1 MGGDLPCRHGE
12 AAFYLVSL
20 AQNTGVS
27 SGSSTAEGCH
37 RIISGFGLFYP
48 CKGITVIKFKS
59 WRGGMEECSEERGME
74 EVRRLGDR
82 GIGGMEEACQVA
94 ARG

>member
-20 AQNTGVS
+20 AQHTGVS

-48 CKGITVIKFKS
+48 CEGITVIKFNS
-59 WRGGMEECSEERGME
+59 IQLVSN
-74 EVRRLGDR
+74 
-82 GIGGMEEACQVA
+82 
-94 ARG
+94 

>member
-1 MGGDLPCRHGE
+1 MLHKDMSDTPMHNFKKYRLLMGGDLPCRHGE

-48 CKGITVIKFKS
+48 CEGITVIKFKFRAAS
-59 WRGGMEECSEERGME
+59 SVM
-74 EVRRLGDR
+74 D
-82 GIGGMEEACQVA
+82 IGLTGCK
-94 ARG
+94 